1 MPPPQATPSNAGAEG
16 SSSLAPAEGVGR
28 KKKKHRAGAK
38 RRNRRKSFAAPSEGT
53 EDPDMTEE
61 RPSLLDVPSASAARA
76 SFYRLGN
83 AGRSNT
89 SLESEALL
97 DHRDHATMRTRRQS
111 IQQNLFGS
119 RASQQFSRS
128 PEHRRSH
135 ANPFLPE
142 PAQNKS
148 RLSRAQGVSASEA
161 EDDDADDRTPLIASQ
176 RERPATS
183 RGGSGYGGTGG
194 RPGSRIRRS
203 STSSSKSRRRDKN
216 AAGRAATVEEEEEY
230 DVNNPPSIPASP
242 HLSGMKFED
251 VMLDRNM
258 LSTSPRQRTPGP
270 RDAIIDI
277 DDNAANDSYSVSPR
291 SPSAIDHRRRT
302 LANAAEDD
310 VCFPVEGMS
319 EIDEEE
325 FADRRPD
332 GVPQPRR
339 RRTRHW
345 PDLSELEEWARQ
357 EKAERDNIENVR
369 AKKISEPVLVQ
380 GRLRPQKTQWHR
392 EADDAPYRYTY
403 FNEEFDATIHSRTL
417 SELCQLGATFRE
429 LFIPDPPELTDETSD
444 EEDDE
449 SADHPAPMN
458 GQSKAGTR
466 QSSVMG
472 DRKSGENT
480 GENTPQPPHHEK
492 SKGKRY
498 GPRPTWWLDILSP
511 TEAEMRVICRTFGIH
526 PLTQED
532 ILMQEA
538 REKVELFR
546 NYYFVNYRTFEQD
559 KDSED
564 YLEPVNMYVVVFRE
578 GVLSFHFSMTPH
590 PANVRRRI
598 RQLSDYL
605 ILSSDWISYAIIDD
619 ITDVYAPLIQ
629 LIEDEVDEIDDKI
642 LQLHSPQ
649 ESTDEKPKNKAK
661 DKEVDY
667 EKQSEAGDKSSGDSG
682 GDMLRQVGECRK
694 KVMSLYRLLGNKADV
709 IKGFAKRC
717 TQEWEVA
724 PRSEIGLYLGD
735 IQDHIVTMTANLSH
749 YENLLSR
756 AHSNY
761 LAQINIRMNE
771 RQEQTA
777 DVLGKL
783 TVLGTIVLPM
793 NIVTGMWGMNV
804 MVPGQDVDSLA
815 WFWGITGM
823 LFAFGLSCYFVAKRV
838 YGIV

>member
-1 MPPPQATPSNAGAEG
+1 
-16 SSSLAPAEGVGR
+16 
-28 KKKKHRAGAK
+28 
-38 RRNRRKSFAAPSEGT
+38 
-53 EDPDMTEE
+53 
-61 RPSLLDVPSASAARA
+61 
-76 SFYRLGN
+76 
-83 AGRSNT
+83 
-89 SLESEALL
+89 
-97 DHRDHATMRTRRQS
+97 
-111 IQQNLFGS
+111 
-119 RASQQFSRS
+119 
-128 PEHRRSH
+128 
-135 ANPFLPE
+135 
-142 PAQNKS
+142 
-148 RLSRAQGVSASEA
+148 
-161 EDDDADDRTPLIASQ
+161 
-176 RERPATS
+176 
-183 RGGSGYGGTGG
+183 
-194 RPGSRIRRS
+194 
-203 STSSSKSRRRDKN
+203 
-216 AAGRAATVEEEEEY
+216 
-230 DVNNPPSIPASP
+230 
-242 HLSGMKFED
+242 MKFED

-270 RDAIIDI
+270 RDVIIDI

-319 EIDEEE
+319 EIGEEE

-339 RRTRHW
+339 RRARHW

-392 EADDAPYRYTY
+392 EEDDAPYRYTY

-429 LFIPDPPELTDETSD
+429 LFIPEPPELADETSD

-449 SADHPAPMN
+449 SADHPTPMN

-480 GENTPQPPHHEK
+480 GENTPQPPQLEK

-605 ILSSDWISYAIIDD
+605 ILSSDWISY
-619 ITDVYAPLIQ
+619 
-629 LIEDEVDEIDDKI
+629 
-642 LQLHSPQ
+642 
-649 ESTDEKPKNKAK
+649 
-661 DKEVDY
+661 
-667 EKQSEAGDKSSGDSG
+667 
-682 GDMLRQVGECRK
+682 
-694 KVMSLYRLLGNKADV
+694 
-709 IKGFAKRC
+709 
-717 TQEWEVA
+717 
-724 PRSEIGLYLGD
+724 
-735 IQDHIVTMTANLSH
+735 
-749 YENLLSR
+749 
-756 AHSNY
+756 
-761 LAQINIRMNE
+761 
-771 RQEQTA
+771 
-777 DVLGKL
+777 
-783 TVLGTIVLPM
+783 
-793 NIVTGMWGMNV
+793 
-804 MVPGQDVDSLA
+804 
-815 WFWGITGM
+815 
-823 LFAFGLSCYFVAKRV
+823 
-838 YGIV
+838 